1 MTYYYVLIFV
11 ILYRFLCTT
20 VFKRRLQL
28 MKNAVDWTRSLKD
41 WAVATIKDSTPT
53 LMYVLIIQAW
63 KMVGLTFLTIC
74 FNSMHIDATYFSVSL
89 FVKKKKSVIL
99 IRPFSDNFVNLTC
112 DWEVQC
118 KKINWEKPHLN
129 ANRTPKSVQ

>member
-1 MTYYYVLIFV
+1 
-11 ILYRFLCTT
+11 
-20 VFKRRLQL
+20 

-74 FNSMHIDATYFSVSL
+74 FNSMRIDATYFSVSL
-89 FVKKKKSVIL
+89 FVDKKKRIEFKAFFWQFCELDLWLGSSMQKDTNYI
-99 IRPFSDNFVNLTC
+99 
-112 DWEVQC
+112 
-118 KKINWEKPHLN
+118 EKNHI
-129 ANRTPKSVQ
+129 

>member
-1 MTYYYVLIFV
+1 
-11 ILYRFLCTT
+11 
-20 VFKRRLQL
+20 

-89 FVKKKKSVIL
+89 FVEKKKKKSVI
-99 IRPFSDNFVNLTC
+99 
-112 DWEVQC
+112 
-118 KKINWEKPHLN
+118 
-129 ANRTPKSVQ
+129 